1 MKVSPRVPI
10 TQIRRDRNLHTRA
23 ISPVGGAGPK
33 SSPSLLLPSSS
44 SDSAGCDGNS
54 SSGAGGEAGPKSLRR
69 FSLPDG
75 LLGRAGKG
83 LEDSSSSARRFRFA
97 RR

>member
-1 MKVSPRVPI
+1 MKVSPWVPI
-10 TQIRRDRNLHTRA
+10 TQIRRDRNLHTGTT
-23 ISPVGGAGPK
+23 SPVGGAGPK
-33 SSPSLLLPSSS
+33 SSSSLPLSSS
-44 SDSAGCDGNS
+44 SGSAGCDGNS
-54 SSGAGGEAGPKSLRR
+54 SSGAGGGAGPTTLRR

-83 LEDSSSSARRFRFA
+83 LEDSSSSVKRFRFA

>member
-1 MKVSPRVPI
+1 MTGVQTCALPI
-10 TQIRRDRNLHTRA
+10 LHTGTT
-23 ISPVGGAGPK
+23 SPVGGAGPK
-33 SSPSLLLPSSS
+33 SSSSLPLSSS
-44 SDSAGCDGNS
+44 SSGSAGCDGNS
-54 SSGAGGEAGPKSLRR
+54 SSGAGGGAGPTTLRR

-83 LEDSSSSARRFRFA
+83 LEDSSSFAKRFRFA